1 MSAEG
6 SFRADGLPNSAEYA
20 TVTGDISAGHLA
32 ISTDG
37 GNLAVNITDIVVS
50 KNTDGDFTFYDGTT
64 GNGTQVLKLFVK
76 ASDNGNSTDVINF
89 TQALKIRHNAGLY
102 VLCDSSDTDYSLLIN
117 YYHSNAR

>member
-20 TVTGDISAGHLA
+20 TVTGNISAGKLA
-32 ISTDG
+32 ISTEG
-37 GNLAVNITDIVVS
+37 GKSSVNITDIVVS

>member
-20 TVTGDISAGHLA
+20 TVTGNISTGHLA
-32 ISTDG
+32 ISTEG
-37 GNLAVNITDIVVS
+37 GTSSVNITDIVVS

-64 GNGTQVLKLFVK
+64 TNGSQVLKLFVK

-89 TQALKIRHNAGLY
+89 TQALKIRHNAGLH
-102 VLCDSSDTDYSLLIN
+102 VKCDSTDTDYSLLIN
-117 YYHSNAR
+117 YYHSNTR